1 LVTRGHFRETLEAA
15 VRDVGA
21 PLCVGLDP
29 DPSLLPAELGQ
40 GIEAVRRHTL
50 SLVEATAPYAAAFKP
65 NLAFFERMGPE
76 GIELLV
82 EVVRFARQ
90 HALVIADAKRGDI
103 GNTSAAYAEALYD
116 VIGADACTVNGYLG
130 HDSLMP
136 FLQRPD
142 RFAFI
147 LCRTSNPGA
156 GDFQDLTLADT
167 GEPLYLRLARRA
179 GEWNDL
185 GTVGLVVGATWPEEM
200 ARIREVASD
209 LPLLVPGVGSQG
221 GDLRDAVAAA
231 RGRDGSGCYLVNVS
245 RAISQASTG
254 ADFAV
259 AAAAAAARFRD
270 QLIEVAGEAKSAE

>member
-1 LVTRGHFRETLEAA
+1 
-15 VRDVGA
+15 
-21 PLCVGLDP
+21 
-29 DPSLLPAELGQ
+29 
-40 GIEAVRRHTL
+40 
-50 SLVEATAPYAAAFKP
+50 
-65 NLAFFERMGPE
+65 
-76 GIELLV
+76 
-82 EVVRFARQ
+82 
-90 HALVIADAKRGDI
+90 
-103 GNTSAAYAEALYD
+103 
-116 VIGADACTVNGYLG
+116 
-130 HDSLMP
+130 MP